1 MKISAKLLVISFTV
15 VVTISVISAIIY
27 YSLTNSL
34 LESQYSKLILNST
47 SDFANSLQQIVTNID
62 GEVEGLITANSSKTK
77 NLREYETDF
86 FFKIENDS
94 LIDFSSFRLKDTVYL
109 NKSSRSIKAF
119 VRQNKNIILRALRG
133 LGNTTYFYGKV
144 ITESFLNSLSE
155 KIRAEIALIIND
167 NFFDVSHTYK
177 NRHLSDVISGS
188 VRKLKLK
195 NNFDLDK
202 EYLEDADFMAS
213 IYNSK
218 VLSVADDKITFI
230 IYNNIIESM
239 QFRQT
244 IKMVLIIII
253 SSGIA
258 LTLILILLFTTKI
271 RKQIFLLNQSAEIT
285 AKGDLE
291 HRVKVISKD
300 EIGKF
305 GISFNKMLDELK
317 VIKDAEKE
325 YLEFLTLL
333 NQNPSI
339 KEISEAVLTKIIRG
353 TGLTFGVVYLV
364 EKEAMSIISSHGI
377 NKDLV
382 QPVQSANFYSKAI
395 EEKDKIEFIFTDN
408 YPEIRTGL
416 AYIKI
421 KYLLIFPI
429 IYNKEVVAII
439 EVASETIPKMDVKN
453 YLDNIH
459 DQLAIGII
467 NAKSLS
473 QLENYIDELKTLNEE
488 YQKQNVQIKG
498 QNEKLLELHSQL
510 KEKAE
515 ELEEKRN
522 QAVQLTKVKS
532 QFLANMS
539 HELKTPL
546 ISIIGLTELTIK
558 EHISDLKIK
567 ERFNVVYRN
576 GKKLLNMINNIL
588 EFSKFESG
596 NVEVKSDVFLLNS
609 LLDEVKEIIYPL
621 TKEKALFFSV
631 KNLQGEVLINTDKAL
646 LERVL
651 LNLLYN
657 AVKFTEKG
665 NVELIITFT
674 PKGDA
679 EFVVSDTGIGITEEK
694 QKIIF
699 DEFIQAEEGSTKSYG
714 GAGLGLAIS
723 KRYVEMLGGKIS
735 LKSKLRSGSKFK
747 VLLPNIVVE
756 VIEDYTA
763 ETGEKTVNKKDN
775 ANRAV
780 LLISK
785 NSNTKKLI
793 QDYLANYSIMLAH
806 LNTYE
811 GLQKT
816 NPMNYDA
823 LFVDIDETSYN
834 IWSTINSIKEKNKDI
849 SVIVMRMIENERVG
863 FGLAVDEYI
872 TGGLNEQVIKIL
884 PGSKNKNGK
893 IKNICVVHNNEI
905 EQSDKLH
912 QSAGIVY
919 YNYTGWDKFN
929 NYMSANSFDA
939 VIFKMLEPAGN
950 TIELI
955 YKFRTFRTLKKIF
968 TVFALPSGV
977 TDKDA
982 RLLYDEI
989 NQITLKARFH
999 PMDVL
1004 KVVRDKLNLSV
1015 DFDKPEEEVPVIT
1028 EEPPAVPAPAPL
1040 KKILIVD
1047 DDNDTLFTIGEI
1059 ITGIGY
1065 EALFA
1070 NNGIECLSAL
1080 SRNIPDLVLLDIMM
1094 PQMDGFETIKKI
1106 RGDEQL
1112 KNIPVAALTAYEM
1125 LDNREV
1131 IEKNGFNDLITK
1143 PIDSKSLAFKI
1154 EKLLPVNK

>member
-1 MKISAKLLVISFTV
+1 MKISAKLLVITFTV
-15 VVTISVISAIIY
+15 VVSISGISALIY

-47 SDFANSLQQIVTNID
+47 SDFANQLQQIVGGID
-62 GEVEGLITANSSKTK
+62 EEAGTLINANITAGKDLK
-77 NLREYETDF
+77 GYETDF

-94 LIDFSSFRLKDTVYL
+94 LIDFSSFRIKDSVYL
-109 NKSSRSIKAF
+109 NKSSRSIRTF
-119 VRQNKNIILRALRG
+119 VRQNNNIILRALPG
-133 LGNTTYFYGKV
+133 KEGSTFFYGKV
-144 ITESFLNSLSE
+144 ITESFLNKLSE
-155 KIRAEIALIIND
+155 KIRAEIALVINN
-167 NFFDVSHTYK
+167 NFFEVSHSYK
-177 NRHLSDVISGS
+177 NGLLINVITRASQEL
-188 VRKLKLK
+188 RLK
-195 NNFDLDK
+195 NNFDLHK
-202 EYLEDADFMAS
+202 EYLEESDFIAS

-218 VLSVADDKITFI
+218 VLSVADSKITFI
-230 IYNNIIESM
+230 IYNNTTESL
-239 QFRQT
+239 QFRST
-244 IKMVLIIII
+244 IKTVLIIVI

-291 HRVKVISKD
+291 HRVEVISKD

-305 GISFNKMLDELK
+305 GITFNKMLDVLK
-317 VIKDAEKE
+317 VIKDAERE

-339 KEISEAVLTKIIRG
+339 KEISEAVLTKIIKG
-353 TGLTFGVVYLV
+353 TGLTFGVVYMI
-364 EKEAMSIISSHGI
+364 EKESMTIISSHGI

-395 EEKDKIEFIFTDN
+395 AEKDKIEFVFTDN
-408 YPEIRTGL
+408 YPEVRTGL

-429 IYNKEVVAII
+429 IYNKEVIAII
-439 EVASETIPKMDVKN
+439 EVASETVPKMNVKN

-459 DQLAIGII
+459 DQLAIGMI

-498 QNEKLLELHSQL
+498 QNEKLIELHNQL

-546 ISIIGLTELTIK
+546 ISIIGLTEVTIK
-558 EHISDLKIK
+558 EQISDPKIK
-567 ERFNVVYRN
+567 ERFNIVYRN

-596 NVEVKSDVFLLNS
+596 NVEVKNDVFLLNGLMS
-609 LLDEVKEIIYPL
+609 EVKEIISPL
-621 TKEKALFFSV
+621 TKEKGLLFSIR
-631 KNLQGEVLINTDKAL
+631 NLQSEALISTDKVL

-665 NVELIITFT
+665 NIELTISLTS
-674 PKGDA
+674 KGDV
-679 EFVVSDTGIGITEEK
+679 EFVVSDTGIGITEEH

-699 DEFIQAEEGSTKSYG
+699 EEFKQAEEGSTKTYG

-735 LKSKLRSGSKFK
+735 VKSKPKGGSKFK
-747 VLLPNIVVE
+747 VILPKIIVE
-756 VIEDYTA
+756 VIEDIP
-763 ETGEKTVNKKDN
+763 GESSEILVADNKRN
-775 ANRAV
+775 NRAV
-780 LLISK
+780 LLVSK
-785 NSNTKKLI
+785 SDITRKLI
-793 QDYLANYSIMLAH
+793 QDYLANYNIMLAH
-806 LNTYE
+806 QPRIE
-811 GLQKT
+811 SLQKT
-816 NPMNYDA
+816 NPLNYDA
-823 LFVDIDETSYN
+823 LFIDIDAVSNN
-834 IWSTINSIKEKNKDI
+834 IWDELKNIKQKKHNMP
-849 SVIVMRMIENERVG
+849 VIVMRMIEEEKVG
-863 FGLAVDEYI
+863 FGLAVDDYYI
-872 TGGLNEQVIKIL
+872 GGVDESVIKSIIGTL
-884 PGSKNKNGK
+884 HKNKK
-893 IKNICVVHNNEI
+893 IKNLCIVRNNGI
-905 EQSDKLH
+905 EQKDT
-912 QSAGIVY
+912 AGDIAGVVY
-919 YNYTGWDKFN
+919 YNYSSWEKFN
-929 NYMSANSFDA
+929 SYLTANSFDA
-939 VIFKMLEPAGN
+939 VIVEMFEPHEN
-950 TIELI
+950 SIEVI
-955 YKFRTFRTLKKIF
+955 YKLRTFRTSKNIF
-968 TVFALPSGV
+968 VAFALPGGIED
-977 TDKDA
+977 DKA
-982 RLLYDEI
+982 RILYDEI
-989 NQITLKARFH
+989 NQVTLKARFH

-1004 KVVRDKLNLSV
+1004 KVVRDKLNLTGEDASL
-1015 DFDKPEEEVPVIT
+1015 ERETEIAAAPVIP
-1028 EEPPAVPAPAPL
+1028 EAVPAPL

-1065 EALFA
+1065 EAAFA
-1070 NNGIECLSAL
+1070 NNGIECLSAIAK
-1080 SRNIPDLVLLDIMM
+1080 NIPDLILLDIMM

-1106 RGDEQL
+1106 RGDESF
-1112 KNIPVAALTAYEM
+1112 KHIPVAALTAYEM
-1125 LDNREV
+1125 LDNKEV

-1154 EKLLPVNK
+1154 EKLLMAKQ